1 MANGKPHSTK
11 EGKEASFKRSVK
23 RMMKNRPKRLD
34 IPSWKK
40 RPEREMTP
48 YAGAAVGKIVK
59 EGVKKIVKKI
69 KGRHKDLDL
78 PGMPGPE
85 KGKYPGI
92 DKAMKNIKESGDI
105 FGKAEGGRIGRAT
118 HGYGK
123 AYMKGG
129 RVK

>member
-1 MANGKPHSTK
+1 MANGKPHSTL
-11 EGKEASFKRSVK
+11 EGGSASARRSAKRVMEK
-23 RMMKNRPKRLD
+23 L
-34 IPSWKK
+34 KK
-40 RPEREMTP
+40 RPAKGRE
-48 YAGAAVGKIVK
+48 AHLVGGAVVGKIVK
-59 EGVKKIVKKI
+59 EGVKKIIKKI